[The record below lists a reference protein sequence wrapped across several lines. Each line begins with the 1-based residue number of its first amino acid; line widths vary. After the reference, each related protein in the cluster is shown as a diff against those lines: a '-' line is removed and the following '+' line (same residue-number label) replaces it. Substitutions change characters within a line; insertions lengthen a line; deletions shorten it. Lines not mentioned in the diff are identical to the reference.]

1 MIPTIC
7 ESLPTG
13 MDSRDYEKFQDYS
26 EKQLAW
32 EFLRRQPKFQQACQD
47 LPNDSEKSAMN
58 KAAREFGLIRFKHY
72 LEPFGSQASERPRF
86 RSSSV
91 WCWSRI
97 SETIYQNLQ
106 LPKRLRKGE
115 VLIKFDLNVSTKTSR
130 SLDAQLCDAKKK
142 LESRQEKWLA
152 KLNEE
157 SNTSKI
163 KADLVGLLRL
173 IDLVNHLKQ
182 DQSIKMNRAQI
193 IEHIYEGN
201 SSKYGHTPDRYFQ
214 KKYKVATNYME
225 FLYHDLAAS

>member
-7 ESLPTG
+7 EQLPTG
-13 MDSRDYEKFQDYS
+13 LNSDDYEKFQGYS
-26 EKQLAW
+26 NKQLAW
-32 EFLRRQPKFQQACQD
+32 EFLRRKPEFQKACQD
-47 LPNDSEKSAMN
+47 LPNDSEKSELK
-58 KAAREFGLIRFKHY
+58 KAAKEFGLIRFKHY
-72 LEPFGSQASERPRF
+72 LEPFGDQVNERPRF

-130 SLDAQLCDAKKK
+130 SLNAQLCDAKEK
-142 LESRQEKWLA
+142 LEKRQKKWLA
-152 KLNEE
+152 KLNEK

-163 KADLVGLLRL
+163 KADLVVLLRL
-173 IDLVNHLKQ
+173 IDLDNHLKQ
-182 DQSIKMNRAQI
+182 DTSIEMSRGQI
-193 IEHIYEGN
+193 IEHIYEEKSN
-201 SSKYGHTPDRYFQ
+201 KYGNAPDRYFQ
-214 KKYKVATNYME
+214 KKFLVAQKYMD